1 MWAFNTLTVIDYFF
15 RKVDYEVL
23 KKIIEVCSNP
33 IREQIN
39 RKNRDEELLQSSFL
53 NNNFLSRIRKR
64 ITVVTALLL
73 FVRVEQIKCVFESL
87 VLRKIEGSF
96 LVKS

>member
-1 MWAFNTLTVIDYFF
+1 MWAFNTLTVIDYIF

-39 RKNRDEELLQSSFL
+39 RKNSDEELLQSSFL

-64 ITVVTALLL
+64 ITVVTELLL
-73 FVRVEQIKCVFESL
+73 FDSSRAEKCTEMRVFESL
-87 VLRKIEGSF
+87 DLRKIEDHF
-96 LVKS
+96 